1 MVDRLTIVNR
11 CEACAWSTTWICYT
25 GRLERLKLTTIQ
37 CHSKRHCSFPC
48 HVNSKTHSIVGSH
61 KNAFT
66 ICNLEYWTIEV
77 ALKAGNAF
85 VVLHACTLHLSIAG
99 CYKNTFAIWNLE
111 YWTIEVALWARN
123 GAQVNNSKW
132 VLQVC
137 HMKRKRNNPFCF
149 PVAVGVVQQLKLL

>member
-1 MVDRLTIVNR
+1 MVDRLTLVNR

-25 GRLERLKLTTIQ
+25 GRLERLKLTTIR

-77 ALKAGNAF
+77 TLKAGNVF

-99 CYKNTFAIWNLE
+99 CHKNTFAIWNLE
-111 YWTIEVALWARN
+111 YWTIEVALWARMVHRSTI
-123 GAQVNNSKW
+123 VNESYRSVTWKG
-132 VLQVC
+132 
-137 HMKRKRNNPFCF
+137 KGIIPF
-149 PVAVGVVQQLKLL
+149 ASQSLLE